1 MLNRDMK
8 IGMERRW
15 EKIKCPSQNF
25 ETTLR
30 ILKYMQMESNK
41 KLKTG
46 DQRKELHNNWLKIFQ
61 YDESF
66 KATNTEAQLTQ
77 GQEV

>member
-30 ILKYMQMESNK
+30 ILKYM
-41 KLKTG
+41 
-46 DQRKELHNNWLKIFQ
+46 
-61 YDESF
+61 
-66 KATNTEAQLTQ
+66 
-77 GQEV
+77 

>member
-1 MLNRDMK
+1 MENSNGKNVGK
-8 IGMERRW
+8 IN
-15 EKIKCPSQNF
+15 CPSQNF

-66 KATNTEAQLTQ
+66 KPINTETQLTQ